1 MYNSSCAVP
10 HTQKTGQK
18 ARNRTIF
25 GGFHLT
31 STALPKFGG
40 KIFFI
45 QIRGNGTRQQDSDDT
60 TQAGLLDRVSVAIRI
75 IGRALVSY
83 KTVFRFCCGEFR
95 RLQVRRDTRVYK
107 TCVLSALTGKAL
119 SSVTRRGERDDTV

>member
-1 MYNSSCAVP
+1 MCCSTHAEDGSKGKKSN
-10 HTQKTGQK
+10 H
-18 ARNRTIF
+18 F
-25 GGFHLT
+25 WGF
-31 STALPKFGG
+31 SFNVTALPKFGG